1 LMRSLQGR
9 SRAANA
15 DVLMT
20 KRMYHSSSPR
30 MEGITRLGRKAN
42 GVCDKLQPEIFDGWT
57 LRDGGA
63 VAVDEG

>member
-1 LMRSLQGR
+1 
-9 SRAANA
+9 
-15 DVLMT
+15 MT